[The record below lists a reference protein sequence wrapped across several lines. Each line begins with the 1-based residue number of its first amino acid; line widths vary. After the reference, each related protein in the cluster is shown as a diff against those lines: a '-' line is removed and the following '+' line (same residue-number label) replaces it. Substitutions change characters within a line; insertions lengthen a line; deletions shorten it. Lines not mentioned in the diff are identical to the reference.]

1 MAGKHK
7 SHNHSPFRPT
17 SHPSPAVGWG
27 PAGTHG
33 AISFFKSLLEYNCF
47 TVVLVSSIQQ
57 SESTIHARNSIN
69 MHARVHAYV
78 LNLSSWVWL
87 FATAW
92 TVARQG
98 PLSMGFSKQEY
109 WSGLPFPPPKDL
121 PNPEIWTHISYD
133 FCIGRWI
140 LYHWATKEAPPPILF
155 FGKEKFQKL
164 FSSPSPM
171 MGKCFHLKKV
181 GHYSFFRDNTWK
193 SCGRSWSMV
202 FSTEAVI
209 GGRYPM
215 GYVSKTPGRG
225 WPHIGRPSRQAGDLN
240 FSLDD
245 TCWNPSLSWVI
256 WPPPPH
262 P

>member
-140 LYHWATKEAPPPILF
+140 LYHWATKEAPPPQFYFLVKKSF
-155 FGKEKFQKL
+155 R
-164 FSSPSPM
+164 SSFP
-171 MGKCFHLKKV
+171 
-181 GHYSFFRDNTWK
+181 
-193 SCGRSWSMV
+193 
-202 FSTEAVI
+202 
-209 GGRYPM
+209 
-215 GYVSKTPGRG
+215 
-225 WPHIGRPSRQAGDLN
+225 PHRQWWGSA
-240 FSLDD
+240 FI
-245 TCWNPSLSWVI
+245 WRKWVI
-256 WPPPPH
+256 TPFSEITLENHVGDHGAWCFPQKQ
-262 P
+262 

>member
-1 MAGKHK
+1 
-7 SHNHSPFRPT
+7 
-17 SHPSPAVGWG
+17 
-27 PAGTHG
+27 
-33 AISFFKSLLEYNCF
+33 
-47 TVVLVSSIQQ
+47 
-57 SESTIHARNSIN
+57 

-98 PLSMGFSKQEY
+98 PLSMGFSKQQY
-109 WSGLPFPPPKDL
+109 WSGLHFLLPRIFPTQRFEPTSLMTSALTGGFFTTEPPKKHP
-121 PNPEIWTHISYD
+121 PNT
-133 FCIGRWI
+133 
-140 LYHWATKEAPPPILF
+140 PILF
-155 FGKEKFQKL
+155 FGKEKLQKL

-181 GHYSFFRDNTWK
+181 GHYSFFRYNTWK

-202 FSTEAVI
+202 FSTEAVT

-215 GYVSKTPGRG
+215 GYVSKTLGGG
-225 WPHIGRPSRQAGDLN
+225 WPHLGRPSRQAGDLN

-245 TCWNPSLSWVI
+245 TRWNTSLSWVI

>member
-1 MAGKHK
+1 MHAIQSTCMHVYMRTCSVSQAEFDFLQPHGLWPARVLYPWD
-7 SHNHSPFRPT
+7 SPSKNTGVGCHFLLPRIFPTQRFEPT
-17 SHPSPAVGWG
+17 SLMTSAL
-27 PAGTHG
+27 AGG
-33 AISFFKSLLEYNCF
+33 FFTTE
-47 TVVLVSSIQQ
+47 
-57 SESTIHARNSIN
+57 
-69 MHARVHAYV
+69 
-78 LNLSSWVWL
+78 
-87 FATAW
+87 
-92 TVARQG
+92 
-98 PLSMGFSKQEY
+98 
-109 WSGLPFPPPKDL
+109 PPRK
-121 PNPEIWTHISYD
+121 H
-133 FCIGRWI
+133 
-140 LYHWATKEAPPPILF
+140 PPPILF